1 MSHKG
6 GVSGT
11 ALWGKRGGVPKDKI
25 TVACQSKQSCL
36 IFLLDLSLFVNRE
49 KECFLARPQDHSLI
63 KKALPEATQ
72 VPLWGSL
79 TSVHLHSRE

>member
-11 ALWGKRGGVPKDKI
+11 ALCGKRGGIPKDKI

-36 IFLLDLSLFVNRE
+36 IFLLDLSLFMNGE
-49 KECFLARPQDHSLI
+49 KECFLAPPQAHCLI
-63 KKALPEATQ
+63 KKAFPEAT
-72 VPLWGSL
+72 
-79 TSVHLHSRE
+79 